1 MKDIMKIVKFLRETG
16 LLIKCLS
23 GTFENKAKEQKG
35 VFLII
40 LLGTLG
46 IILLGNLLLR
56 KGVYAD
62 DGVVSAWEGAT
73 ATNWGGQGATR
84 SVKDVLILFHHLTN
98 FGIQKYHKN
107 DLNFNVVNLRVN
119 SSVVTT
125 HTALK
130 KDKTYVAN
138 LDDYNLIG
146 SNWIALYVN
155 GGTMTLF
162 DGYEVEYI
170 PKEIE
175 KFIGNIYITTNICTN
190 TMEYKLKTQ

>member
-1 MKDIMKIVKFLRETG
+1 MEHLKIKQ
-16 LLIKCLS
+16 K
-23 GTFENKAKEQKG
+23 NKKK
-35 VFLII
+35 FLII

-46 IILLGNLLLR
+46 IILLGNLLPR

-62 DGVVSAWEGAT
+62 DGVISAWEGAT
-73 ATNWGGQGATR
+73 VTNWGGQRATR
-84 SVKDVLILFHHLTN
+84 SVKDVWILFHHLTN

-107 DLNFNVVNLRVN
+107 DLNFNVVNLRDN

-162 DGYEVEYI
+162 DGYEVE
-170 PKEIE
+170 
-175 KFIGNIYITTNICTN
+175 
-190 TMEYKLKTQ
+190 